1 MILSL
6 AISLESCIFLLDSIP
21 WLLHLDAVYFPQN
34 NSPSQYYI
42 TPHWNLCFFT
52 LYSQASRK
60 KTISYFLSLI
70 SWLLLYFS
78 VLCDSTQWHI
88 KIVLIKVTNNL
99 GFSSYLN
106 HLEAFNGA
114 DSFLHLGL
122 FGGTMYGITH
132 PLSGLSSIPFAGLFF
147 SGHSVVLLKPGLS
160 SSSSFTFY
168 SPQRIW
174 GPSLFYYP
182 PTDDFSFLS
191 SSLGFLWAL
200 ALCFQLLIGH
210 LHMEVF
216 LTCQTWHAWF

>member
-88 KIVLIKVTNNL
+88 KIVLIKVTNSL

-174 GPSLFYYP
+174 GPSLFTIHP
-182 PTDDFSFLS
+182 LMTFPFFLLPWGS
-191 SSLGFLWAL
+191 SELWP
-200 ALCFQLLIGH
+200 C
-210 LHMEVF
+210 VSS
-216 LTCQTWHAWF
+216 C